1 MNNLLQQHHCFSTV
15 YLSTLR
21 TNYND
26 MELIVICPPFCFYC
40 TNGGLFQDYELFL
53 ITGLQPSLV
62 FLADSSFLK
71 THSES
76 EEVVVLSPSWKES
89 NGTGKATTVSQSI
102 DQSTERKWVAIANY
116 FDDRSITSVMF
127 QTKRKQD
134 VTSRSGKLW
143 LEFRLVNKLKV
154 PCTVLDH

>member
-15 YLSTLR
+15 YLSTFR

-89 NGTGKATTVSQSI
+89 SGTGKATTVSQSI
-102 DQSTERKWVAIANY
+102 DKSTERKLVAIANY

-143 LEFRLVNKLKV
+143 WEFRLVNKLKV